1 MISSAINKST
11 MRGFFL
17 SFMHRVNVDF
27 KKIRG
32 RVLFRDSVPR
42 NTMGKLLRRE
52 MRKWAEQQ
60 AESENQN

>member
-1 MISSAINKST
+1 
-11 MRGFFL
+11 
-17 SFMHRVNVDF
+17 MHRVNVDF